1 MKYKIILLLSMF
13 TLAATGFH
21 YRGEAVHWL
30 SNYLRPQQE
39 DPVPTMRLRKQNYSV
54 VVAAEGELSGFQ
66 TTPVLTPPV
75 RTGSLK
81 IAWMADEGSIVHPA
95 DVVVRFDNTDA
106 LLSTEQNN
114 NTLTSYGHR
123 ITKAEEDSRSQT
135 QVLGI
140 ERHQA
145 DLELNFAENQVR
157 PDETIFSRWQ
167 IQEAIMSAALARYK
181 TGNVENK
188 RQLNQNLSQA
198 DLRILN
204 IDSQKAQAEMK
215 LAQQTLSSLE
225 CKAPG
230 EGVVLYR
237 RFGFFQLQAGSDAWP
252 GQPVLDIANLRQFK
266 GKLQVVESDVAGV
279 EKGKKVEVT
288 LNAIPGRVF
297 AGTIQQVATAA
308 QQLARRDPRKYF
320 GCEVVLDVPLELMQQ
335 LKPGMRLTGKILA
348 GQRTSA
354 LVVPK
359 SAVFKKESEFVVFV
373 KHADKYNEQKVKIL
387 DTDHGFHVIDG
398 AREGDEVCLR
408 HPYEKQKLH
417 LPDFS
422 APSAATQN
430 RRFVVFF

>member
-1 MKYKIILLLSMF
+1 MGTKMKYKIILLLSTF

-21 YRGEAVHWL
+21 YRGQAVQWL

-39 DPVPTMRLRKQNYSV
+39 DPVPTMRLIKQNYSV
-54 VVAAEGELSGFQ
+54 LVAAEGELSGFQ

-81 IAWMADEGSIVHPA
+81 IAWMADEGSIVHPG

-106 LLSTEQNN
+106 LLSAEQNN

-123 ITKAEEDSRSQT
+123 ISKAEEDSRSQT

-188 RQLNQNLSQA
+188 RQLNQSLSQA

-237 RFGFFQLQAGSDAWP
+237 RFGFFQLQVGSDAWP

-320 GCEVVLDVPLELMQQ
+320 GCEVVLDVPLELMQRS
-335 LKPGMRLTGKILA
+335 KTGM
-348 GQRTSA
+348 
-354 LVVPK
+354 V
-359 SAVFKKESEFVVFV
+359 
-373 KHADKYNEQKVKIL
+373 
-387 DTDHGFHVIDG
+387 
-398 AREGDEVCLR
+398 
-408 HPYEKQKLH
+408 
-417 LPDFS
+417 
-422 APSAATQN
+422 
-430 RRFVVFF
+430 

>member
-1 MKYKIILLLSMF
+1 MKYKIILVLSTL

-21 YRGEAVHWL
+21 FRNEAVQWL
-30 SNYLRPQQE
+30 SNYLKPQQE
-39 DPVPTMRLRKQNYSV
+39 DPLPTMQLKKQNYNV
-54 VVAAEGELSGFQ
+54 MVTAEGELTGFQ

-81 IAWMADEGSIVHPA
+81 IAWMADEGSLVRPG

-106 LLSTEQNN
+106 VLSLEQNK

-123 ITKAEEDSRSQT
+123 IGKAEEDSRSQM

-188 RQLNQNLSQA
+188 RQLNQSLSQA

-204 IDSQKAQAEMK
+204 IDSQKAQTEMN

-225 CKAPG
+225 AKAPG

-237 RFGFFQLQAGSDAWP
+237 RFGFFQFQVGSDAWP

-279 EKGKKVEVT
+279 EKSKKVEVS
-288 LNAIPGRVF
+288 LNAIPGRIF
-297 AGTIQQVATAA
+297 TGTIQQVATAA
-308 QQLARRDPRKYF
+308 QQVARRDPRKYF
-320 GCEVVLDVPLELMQQ
+320 TCEVVLDVPLELMKE
-335 LKPGMRLTGKILA
+335 LKPGIRLTGKILV
-348 GQRTSA
+348 GHREGA

-359 SAVFKKESEFVVFV
+359 SAVFKKESDFVVFV
-373 KHADKYNEQKVKIL
+373 KQGDKYNENKVKIL
-387 DTDHGFHVIDG
+387 DTDHGFHVIEG
-398 AREGDEVCLR
+398 TREGDEICLR
-408 HPYEKQKLH
+408 HPYQKQKLH